1 MLKAKTKKA
10 AVLFS
15 GGKDSCLALHKA
27 KLAGWEIKFLLNV
40 FPKTKD
46 SFMFHKPDLDLL
58 ARQAEELGLELIVKE
73 TSGEKELELE
83 DLKDLIDSI
92 KDKIDAIVVG
102 GIASSYQGER
112 IKKICSELD
121 LKFYAP
127 LWNYSSEQ
135 IWKELLDE
143 VFEVI
148 LTKIACEGLPKEMLG
163 KIIGKKELEELKK
176 LSEKFK
182 FRLDFEGG
190 EAETAVLWMPGFKKH
205 IKIKFDIYSEGEHRH
220 FLDIIKID

>member
-1 MLKAKTKKA
+1 MKSKNKKA

-27 KLAGWEIKFLLNV
+27 KLKRYEMKYLLCV

-58 ARQAEELGLELIVKE
+58 ARQAEELGIELIVRE
-73 TSGEKELELE
+73 SPGEKEKELE
-83 DLKDLIDSI
+83 DLKELINGV
-92 KDKIDAIVVG
+92 KDKIDGIVVG

-112 IKKICSELD
+112 IKKICYELG
-121 LKFYAP
+121 LEFYAP
-127 LWNYSSEQ
+127 LWAYKGEQ

-143 VFEVI
+143 GFEII
-148 LTKIACEGLPKEMLG
+148 LTKIACEGLDKEWLG
-163 KIIGKKELEELKK
+163 KIIGKKEFETLKK

-182 FRLDFEGG
+182 FRIDFEGG
-190 EAETAVLWMPGFKKH
+190 EAETAVLFMPGFKKH
-205 IKIKFDIYSEGEHRH
+205 IKIKFDTYSEGEHRH
-220 FLDIIKID
+220 FMKIKEVD